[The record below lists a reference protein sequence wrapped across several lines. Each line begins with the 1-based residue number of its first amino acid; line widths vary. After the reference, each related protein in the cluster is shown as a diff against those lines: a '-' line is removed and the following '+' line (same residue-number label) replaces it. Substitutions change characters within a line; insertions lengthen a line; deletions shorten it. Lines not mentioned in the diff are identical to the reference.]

1 MPLTAC
7 RNQRMNTL
15 GSTRWGSPC
24 ASLSQA
30 TQPGEIMLKKLA
42 IMASMLTV
50 VGAAFAVDMGN
61 VAQKFD
67 LKDGSTVYVFKDGK
81 MAMEDRLGRTV
92 GMKAGHVMETKD
104 GQKIIM
110 VGNELARLEMIKAE
124 KRGN

>member
-1 MPLTAC
+1 
-7 RNQRMNTL
+7 
-15 GSTRWGSPC
+15 
-24 ASLSQA
+24 
-30 TQPGEIMLKKLA
+30 MLKKLA
-42 IMASMLTV
+42 IMASMLAVAGT
-50 VGAAFAVDMGN
+50 AFAVDMDN

-92 GMKAGHVMETKD
+92 GMKAGQVMETKD

>member
-1 MPLTAC
+1 
-7 RNQRMNTL
+7 
-15 GSTRWGSPC
+15 
-24 ASLSQA
+24 
-30 TQPGEIMLKKLA
+30 MLKKLA
-42 IMASMLTV
+42 IMASMLAVAGT
-50 VGAAFAVDMGN
+50 AFAVDMDN

-92 GMKAGHVMETKD
+92 GMKAGQVMETKD

-110 VGNELARLEMIKAE
+110 VGNELARLEMIKVE